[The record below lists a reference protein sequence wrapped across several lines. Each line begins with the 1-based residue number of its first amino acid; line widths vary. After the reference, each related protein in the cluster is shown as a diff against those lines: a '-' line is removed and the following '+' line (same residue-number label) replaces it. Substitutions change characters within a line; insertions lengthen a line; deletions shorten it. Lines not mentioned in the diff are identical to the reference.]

1 MRITGCNNNHNGHSN
16 RTSFKSVNRV
26 KILKTAFKAPYD
38 LCDVCAD
45 FLEKY
50 NEFAAPDFTK
60 RRLPIFSNP
69 RQRVKATMFL
79 ESPMYFSIMQKL
91 KRAGVDLSWLRNNVD
106 LQVNGPFSDTHHS
119 FFLYTKKHYHWM
131 KQLLSSDARHSYADF
146 ITDAKNKGR
155 GSENPAFTDV
165 CVNNFILED
174 FQERYPN
181 EKTTDFVVNDLSQL
195 PAVFRQID
203 F

>member
-26 KILKTAFKAPYD
+26 QISKAAFEKPDD
-38 LCDVCAD
+38 LCDVCAA
-45 FLEKY
+45 FLEKFF
-50 NEFAAPDFTK
+50 EFISPDFAK
-60 RRLPIFSNP
+60 RRFSLFRKP
-69 RQRVKATMFL
+69 RISINTSMFL
-79 ESPMYFSIMQKL
+79 ESPMYLGIMKQLEKVG
-91 KRAGVDLSWLRNNVD
+91 ADLWWLGKNTGLPVRMPVCNEN
-106 LQVNGPFSDTHHS
+106 HS
-119 FFLYTKKHYHWM
+119 FFVYTKEHNRFM
-131 KQLLSSDARHSYADF
+131 QLLLSSDARQSYIEHANGV
-146 ITDAKNKGR
+146 KNNGKGY
-155 GSENPAFTDV
+155 GNPAFTDV

-181 EKTTDFVVNDLSQL
+181 EKTRDFVVSDLSQL